1 VVAMTRRAYAGL
13 AAAVAVLVTGCAS
26 GGTSSRPASSASPPA
41 PVPDQTIAATGVV
54 SSRQPGCTTAVQP
67 APALPA
73 TATAMTTVTRTVSSF
88 GADANPFGVA
98 ITAGGRWAFASV
110 GGDLDV
116 LQLPSGRPA
125 RLIRTIAMPEPT
137 AGMALTPDG
146 RLLLLAGGSGA
157 VVVSV
162 PAAELGSGRAVL
174 GELSATVGPRP
185 AGAVEVA
192 VSRDSRYAF
201 VSLEDAAQVAVFD
214 LAKALADHFLGAY
227 LGAIPTQ
234 LAPVGLAVS
243 PDGRWLYSTSELA
256 NSHTEVGTLN
266 VISVR
271 RAESDPPTSVV
282 ATAPAGCNPV
292 RVVTSAGGSVIWVTA
307 RASDALLAFSAA
319 KLRTD
324 RGHSLLADVEVGE
337 APVGLALARDDSLV
351 VVADSDRFG
360 APGHAASL
368 AVVSVADALASR
380 PALVGYLPAGQFP
393 RDMAAGQGGSTVL
406 VANFSSDQLEVVNA
420 AALP

>member
-1 VVAMTRRAYAGL
+1 VTAMTGRRC
-13 AAAVAVLVTGCAS
+13 AVLLLAIAALVAGCA
-26 GGTSSRPASSASPPA
+26 GGATSSRPQRPASRPA

-54 SSRQPGCTTAVQP
+54 SSRPPGCTTAIQS

-73 TATAMTTVTRTVSSF
+73 AATAMTTVTGAGSSF
-88 GADANPFGVA
+88 SLPADPFGVV

-110 GGDLDV
+110 GGDLGV
-116 LQLPSGRPA
+116 LQLPPGRPA

-137 AGMALTPDG
+137 AGLALTPDG

-162 PAAELGSGRAVL
+162 PAAERGSGGVVL
-174 GELSATVGPRP
+174 GELSATGARL
-185 AGAVEVA
+185 AGAIEVA

-227 LGAIPTQ
+227 VGAIPTQ

-256 NSHTEVGTLN
+256 NRHTEVGTLN
-266 VISVR
+266 VISVPQ
-271 RAESDPPTSVV
+271 AESNPAASVV
-282 ATAPAGCNPV
+282 ATVPAGCNPV
-292 RVVTSAGGSVIWVTA
+292 RVVTSADGTVIWVTA

-319 KLRTD
+319 KLRAD
-324 RGHSLLADVEVGE
+324 RDHSLLADVRVGE
-337 APVGLALARDDSLV
+337 APVGLALARDGSLV
-351 VVADSDRFG
+351 VVADSNRFS
-360 APGHAASL
+360 APGRGASL
-368 AVVSVADALASR
+368 AVVSVVDALASQ

-393 RDMAAGQGGSTVL
+393 RDMAAGPGGSTLL
-406 VANFSSDQLEVVNA
+406 VADFASGQLEIVNA